1 MHKLAVLPLFFAP
14 MIAWGDCTQHLQGW
28 ARALHPQLE
37 FDSEHAVCKVNPAD
51 SSQILAVLPFAVSIE
66 ENEDANYGLDV
77 LVADSA
83 TAKVITH
90 RYQAVALDTSAS
102 RFWSVKLDTARYQVT
117 PALRAFGVRFTYEG
131 SSSPYPYE
139 SETLSLY
146 VHDGSQLRQIMSSLV
161 VRKNQGDWD
170 TRCAGTFNEMN
181 RTLAIGNPG
190 KEGFASLRI
199 TEKSTDSQNVLKA
212 DDNCEEIVAEPK
224 TMTFTLNYI
233 DGQYGVPKGLSN

>member
-28 ARALHPQLE
+28 AQALHPQLE

-90 RYQAVALDTSAS
+90 RYQAGRWVIGHGQCLQG
-102 RFWSVKLDTARYQVT
+102 FK
-117 PALRAFGVRFTYEG
+117 AFCHSFTYHG
-131 SSSPYPYE
+131 A
-139 SETLSLY
+139 L
-146 VHDGSQLRQIMSSLV
+146 
-161 VRKNQGDWD
+161 
-170 TRCAGTFNEMN
+170 F
-181 RTLAIGNPG
+181 
-190 KEGFASLRI
+190 
-199 TEKSTDSQNVLKA
+199 
-212 DDNCEEIVAEPK
+212 
-224 TMTFTLNYI
+224 
-233 DGQYGVPKGLSN
+233 KGMRSRHA